1 MGGEVLGI
9 MVDVAAFYDWESQ
22 EQSMQQIDL
31 A

>member
-9 MVDVAAFYDWESQ
+9 MVDVAAFYDWESR
-22 EQSMQQIDL
+22 ELSMQQIDL